1 MTVEPIRA
9 ALSGSDRCAAEGLT
23 ATAAAPMLALCRML
37 VTAGHD
43 PARPLHAYRGDVL
56 CLRVSSIGW
65 GARRTVRDNSCGT
78 PTLARWYDRAAGM
91 FAAPPVAQTARPL
104 GGPILGAGGR
114 APAAGVFLSK
124 SSSGWP
130 SKASAQPR
138 HDEGDRFQ
146 QGLLRFRADLAAG
159 AAAASA
165 ENLSVRCESVGALC
179 RVGGEKLAR
188 DWSGADGT
196 M

>member
-1 MTVEPIRA
+1 LREPSVMTVEPIRA

-104 GGPILGAGGR
+104 GGPYLVLAVEPPLLGCFSRRARAVGR
-114 APAAGVFLSK
+114 AKRRRNPGMTKAIAFSK
-124 SSSGWP
+124 VYCDSELILLLERR
-130 SKASAQPR
+130 QHRPR
-138 HDEGDRFQ
+138 I
-146 QGLLRFRADLAAG
+146 
-159 AAAASA
+159 
-165 ENLSVRCESVGALC
+165 
-179 RVGGEKLAR
+179 
-188 DWSGADGT
+188 
-196 M
+196 